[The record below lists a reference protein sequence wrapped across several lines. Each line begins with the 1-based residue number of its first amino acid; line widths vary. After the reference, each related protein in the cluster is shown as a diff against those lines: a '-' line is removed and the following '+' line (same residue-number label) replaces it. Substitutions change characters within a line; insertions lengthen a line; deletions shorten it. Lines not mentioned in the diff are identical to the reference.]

1 MIEISE
7 KEKCINCIKSLS
19 RLDGLTMALGGLSN
33 RESITKEID
42 TLMKYFEELLKEL
55 DK

>member
-1 MIEISE
+1 MTE

-33 RESITKEID
+33 REPITKEID
-42 TLMKYFEELLKEL
+42 TLMQYFEELLKEL